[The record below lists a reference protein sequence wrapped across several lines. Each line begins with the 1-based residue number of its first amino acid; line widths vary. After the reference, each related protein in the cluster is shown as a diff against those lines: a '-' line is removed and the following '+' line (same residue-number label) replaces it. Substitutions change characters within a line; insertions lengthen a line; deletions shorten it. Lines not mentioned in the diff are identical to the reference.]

1 MKFDFKEKDSCGV
14 GFIASRGLPPTHGMT
29 LKILE
34 CLSNLDHR
42 GAKFA
47 DGTGDGAGV
56 LTEIPYELL
65 NAELKERNITL
76 GKGKKL
82 GLISCFFD
90 PKELNESKDL
100 IQKKLIDFK
109 IDLLYWRKVPTDKEI
124 LGTLAKQ
131 SKPAIF
137 HAVISS
143 DEKNDKQF
151 EKTLYLF
158 RKSLEREISN
168 HKFLNIHINSC
179 SSRTVVYKGLFTA
192 TQASDFYWDL
202 RNPLFKT
209 RFGIFHQRF
218 STNTSSTWDKAQ
230 PLRMLAHN
238 GEINTITS
246 NYSWMQAR
254 EVDATSSFW
263 KEEIDTIK
271 PFIDESISDSGQLD
285 NAVELLV
292 QSGRTLAHAQEMLI
306 PSAWENNPRFTEDEK
321 AFYQYHSFLSEP
333 WDGPAAIV
341 ASDGLDIIAGLD
353 RSGLRPMRWM
363 VSDRYILAA
372 SEVGICPS
380 VEAGAYKTAQL
391 EPGQTIRYRIN
402 DDELLDEKE
411 VIQKL
416 SKKNPYKDWVN
427 SKPLKVDTQFSNL
440 KDDSIDEDL
449 LSKYFDY
456 TPEEE
461 RLMLLPMLKGEV
473 PTGSMGN
480 DSPLGILSSN
490 KPRLSRFFHQLFA
503 QVTNPPID
511 PIRERFVMSTKTYLG
526 KRGSIL
532 KETSQQANL
541 VTLKSPILNGG
552 TYDKLVSNEFLG
564 KKSEVISFCFNKE
577 EKDLQT
583 ALRDICVKVKDSIE
597 NKKKSLIILSDRDV
611 KIGESIIPSLLVTGT
626 LHHFLIENGIR
637 LKASL
642 IVASGEI
649 RDSHDLACHIS
660 YGVSAVWP
668 YLALENVRK
677 LVASEENIE
686 LSIAEAQENYTK
698 TLNKGLLKIMS
709 KMGICTVSSYR
720 GSELFE
726 IIGLDEEVIMS
737 AFKYSK
743 SRTEGIG
750 FKAIQENLKIYSDE
764 SSENLGGFYKYK
776 KNAEPHITSP
786 ATVLKL
792 QKAVRSGDR
801 EMWSEYLETLENRA
815 DVQIRDLFTLPDTSQ
830 GFDNQNNA
838 PSIESIYKKFTVSSM
853 SLGALSE
860 EAHQA
865 LAIAMN
871 RLGAKSGSGEGG
883 EDPLRYN
890 TEKNSK
896 IKQIASGRF
905 GVTPDY
911 LASAE
916 EFQIKMAQGSKP
928 GEGGQLPGFKV
939 DSHIAKLRHTNE
951 GITLISPPPHHD
963 IYSIEDLAQLIY
975 DLKTFN
981 PNNPVNVKL
990 VSEPGVGTI
999 AVGVAK
1005 AGADVI
1011 TIAGSD
1017 GGTGASPWTSIKH
1030 AGSPWEL
1037 GLSET
1042 HQALVMNNMREKV
1055 LLEVDGGLRSAK
1067 DVVIAATLG
1076 ADRFGFGTLPLLAL
1090 GCKMVRQ
1097 CHENTC
1103 PVGIATQDENLRAKF
1118 TGAPEQVMQLF
1129 QFLAEDVQE
1138 YLQIFNVS
1146 ELEDLIGH
1154 ADLLGLK
1161 VLDNNLPS
1169 SLHKLLVNAVPE
1181 KKHPGFIKHDEG
1193 RLSRRITSEVVK
1205 SLNANKSSFLQY
1217 PISNED
1223 RSIGARL
1230 SGEISINKLSQKLKE
1245 NPSLISLSGSAGQ
1258 SFGAFIRDGINLKLT
1273 GSANDYVGKGM
1284 GGGSITIIPQ
1294 GKKMQGAYHAAGNA
1308 ILYGATGGQ
1317 LFISGRV
1324 GQRFGVRNS
1333 GAIAVVEGCSA
1344 HAAEYM
1350 TGGTLVILGEI
1361 GFNFAAGMTGGK
1373 VIVLNT
1379 QKSFDQYISE
1389 SAPSSHDLNEI
1400 DSLDLKTLLEKH
1412 VSQTGSELATKLLSK
1427 EDAWHK
1433 IFTVFGGIAE
1443 ISDKNCN
1450 RPDGDPLGVISA
1462 AEHFGDMVS
1471 NKFDGKL

>member
-660 YGVSAVWP
+660 YGVSAV
-668 YLALENVRK
+668 
-677 LVASEENIE
+677 
-686 LSIAEAQENYTK
+686 
-698 TLNKGLLKIMS
+698 
-709 KMGICTVSSYR
+709 
-720 GSELFE
+720 
-726 IIGLDEEVIMS
+726 
-737 AFKYSK
+737 
-743 SRTEGIG
+743 
-750 FKAIQENLKIYSDE
+750 
-764 SSENLGGFYKYK
+764 
-776 KNAEPHITSP
+776 
-786 ATVLKL
+786 
-792 QKAVRSGDR
+792 
-801 EMWSEYLETLENRA
+801 
-815 DVQIRDLFTLPDTSQ
+815 
-830 GFDNQNNA
+830 
-838 PSIESIYKKFTVSSM
+838 
-853 SLGALSE
+853 
-860 EAHQA
+860 
-865 LAIAMN
+865 
-871 RLGAKSGSGEGG
+871 
-883 EDPLRYN
+883 
-890 TEKNSK
+890 
-896 IKQIASGRF
+896 
-905 GVTPDY
+905 
-911 LASAE
+911 
-916 EFQIKMAQGSKP
+916 
-928 GEGGQLPGFKV
+928 
-939 DSHIAKLRHTNE
+939 
-951 GITLISPPPHHD
+951 
-963 IYSIEDLAQLIY
+963 
-975 DLKTFN
+975 
-981 PNNPVNVKL
+981 
-990 VSEPGVGTI
+990 
-999 AVGVAK
+999 
-1005 AGADVI
+1005 
-1011 TIAGSD
+1011 
-1017 GGTGASPWTSIKH
+1017 
-1030 AGSPWEL
+1030 
-1037 GLSET
+1037 
-1042 HQALVMNNMREKV
+1042 
-1055 LLEVDGGLRSAK
+1055 
-1067 DVVIAATLG
+1067 
-1076 ADRFGFGTLPLLAL
+1076 
-1090 GCKMVRQ
+1090 
-1097 CHENTC
+1097 
-1103 PVGIATQDENLRAKF
+1103 
-1118 TGAPEQVMQLF
+1118 
-1129 QFLAEDVQE
+1129 
-1138 YLQIFNVS
+1138 
-1146 ELEDLIGH
+1146 
-1154 ADLLGLK
+1154 
-1161 VLDNNLPS
+1161 
-1169 SLHKLLVNAVPE
+1169 
-1181 KKHPGFIKHDEG
+1181 
-1193 RLSRRITSEVVK
+1193 
-1205 SLNANKSSFLQY
+1205 
-1217 PISNED
+1217 
-1223 RSIGARL
+1223 
-1230 SGEISINKLSQKLKE
+1230 
-1245 NPSLISLSGSAGQ
+1245 
-1258 SFGAFIRDGINLKLT
+1258 
-1273 GSANDYVGKGM
+1273 
-1284 GGGSITIIPQ
+1284 
-1294 GKKMQGAYHAAGNA
+1294 
-1308 ILYGATGGQ
+1308 
-1317 LFISGRV
+1317 
-1324 GQRFGVRNS
+1324 
-1333 GAIAVVEGCSA
+1333 
-1344 HAAEYM
+1344 
-1350 TGGTLVILGEI
+1350 
-1361 GFNFAAGMTGGK
+1361 
-1373 VIVLNT
+1373 
-1379 QKSFDQYISE
+1379 
-1389 SAPSSHDLNEI
+1389 
-1400 DSLDLKTLLEKH
+1400 
-1412 VSQTGSELATKLLSK
+1412 
-1427 EDAWHK
+1427 
-1433 IFTVFGGIAE
+1433 
-1443 ISDKNCN
+1443 
-1450 RPDGDPLGVISA
+1450 
-1462 AEHFGDMVS
+1462 
-1471 NKFDGKL
+1471 

>member
-1 MKFDFKEKDSCGV
+1 MGFDFSEKDSCGV
-14 GFIASRGLPPTHGMT
+14 GFIASRGLAPTHGMT

-56 LTEIPYELL
+56 LTEIPYELI
-65 NAELKERNITL
+65 NAELKERDITL

-82 GLISCFFD
+82 GLISCFFES
-90 PKELNESKDL
+90 KELNESKE
-100 IQKKLIDFK
+100 IIEKKLSDFK

-124 LGTLAKQ
+124 LGTLAKK

-143 DEKNDKQF
+143 EEKNEKIF

-158 RKSLEREISN
+158 RKSLEKEISN

-254 EVDATSSFW
+254 EVDATSTFW
-263 KEEIDTIK
+263 KDDIETLK
-271 PFIDESISDSGQLD
+271 PFIDEDISDSGQLD

-292 QSGRTLAHAQEMLI
+292 QSGRTLAHAQEMLM

-321 AFYQYHSFLSEP
+321 AFYQYHSFLTEP

-391 EPGQTIRYRIN
+391 EPGQTIRYRIK

-416 SKKNPYKDWVN
+416 SQKNPYKEWVN
-427 SKPLKVDTQFSNL
+427 SKPLNVDTKFS
-440 KDDSIDEDL
+440 DVEDKRVDLSL
-449 LSKYFDY
+449 LSTYFDY

-461 RLMLLPMLKGEV
+461 RLILLPMLKGEV

-480 DSPLGILSSN
+480 DSPLGILSKN

-526 KRGSIL
+526 RRGSIL

-541 VTLKSPILNGG
+541 ITLNSPILNGG
-552 TYDKLVSNEFLG
+552 TYDKLTSNEFLG
-564 KKSEVISFCFNKE
+564 KKSEVINFCYNKAE
-577 EKDLQT
+577 QGIESALKELCEK
-583 ALRDICVKVKDSIE
+583 VEDSII
-597 NKKKSLIILSDRDV
+597 NKKKSLIILSDKDL
-611 KIGESIIPSLLVTGT
+611 KIGKSVMPSLLVVGT
-626 LHHFLIENGIR
+626 LHHYLIKKGIR
-637 LKASL
+637 LQASL

-649 RDSHDLACHIS
+649 RDAHDLACHIS
-660 YGVSAVWP
+660 YGASAVWP
-668 YLALENVRK
+668 YLALENVSK
-677 LVASEENIE
+677 LALLTPDLGISV
-686 LSIAEAQENYTK
+686 AEAQENYTQ

-726 IIGLDEEVIMS
+726 IIGLDKLIIS
-737 AFKYSK
+737 DAFTYSK

-750 FKAIQENLKIYSDE
+750 YGELENQIKIC
-764 SSENLGGFYKYK
+764 SEEITQDLGGFYKYK

-786 ATVLKL
+786 ATVLRL

-801 EMWSEYLETLENRA
+801 DIWLDYLQTLEDRP
-815 DVQIRDLFTLPDTSQ
+815 DVQIRDLFTLPDTTQ
-830 GFDNQNNA
+830 GYENQKI
-838 PSIESIYKKFTVSSM
+838 STLDEIYQKFTVSSM

-871 RLGAKSGSGEGG
+871 RLGGKSGSGEGG
-883 EDPLRYN
+883 EDPLRYD

-928 GEGGQLPGFKV
+928 GEGGQLPGFRV
-939 DSHIAKLRHTNE
+939 DSHIAKLRHTME
-951 GITLISPPPHHD
+951 GVTLISPPPHHD

-981 PNNPVNVKL
+981 PTNPVNVKL

-1005 AGADVI
+1005 AGADII

-1042 HQALVMNNMREKV
+1042 HQALVLNNMRDKV

-1067 DVVIAATLG
+1067 DVVIATTLG

-1118 TGAPEQVMQLF
+1118 NGAPEQVMQLF
-1129 QFLAEDVQE
+1129 TFLAEDVQK
-1138 YLQIFNVS
+1138 YLRLFNV
-1146 ELEDLIGH
+1146 EKLDDLIGH

-1161 VLDNNLPS
+1161 VLNNNLPS
-1169 SLHKLLVNAVPE
+1169 SLHKLLVNAVAE
-1181 KKHPGFIKHDEG
+1181 KKHPGFIKHEEG
-1193 RLSRRITSEVVK
+1193 RLSRRITSEVIK
-1205 SLNANKSSFLQY
+1205 SLNANKESFLQY

-1230 SGEISINKLSQKLKE
+1230 SGEISINKLNKQIKK

-1308 ILYGATGGQ
+1308 LLYGATGGQ

-1350 TGGTLVILGEI
+1350 TGGTLVILGDI
-1361 GFNFAAGMTGGK
+1361 GFNFGAGMTGGK

-1379 QKSFDQYISE
+1379 QKSFNQYISQ
-1389 SAPSSHDLNEI
+1389 SAPTSHALNEI
-1400 DSLDLKTLLEKH
+1400 DSLDLKTLLQKH
-1412 VSQTGSELATKLLSK
+1412 IEQTGSELASKLLNK
-1427 EDAWHK
+1427 ENSWHK
-1433 IFTVFGGIAE
+1433 VFTVFGGIAE
-1443 ISDKNCN
+1443 ITEKE
-1450 RPDGDPLGVISA
+1450 VINVESKIKA
-1462 AEHFGDMVS
+1462 LD
-1471 NKFDGKL
+1471 

>member
-1 MKFDFKEKDSCGV
+1 MGFNFEEKDSCGV

-56 LTEIPYELL
+56 LTEIPYELI
-65 NAELKERNITL
+65 NAELKERGITL
-76 GKGKKL
+76 NKEERI

-90 PKELNESKDL
+90 PKEVNESKEI
-100 IQKKLIDFK
+100 IQKKFEGYK
-109 IDLLYWRKVPTDKEI
+109 INLLYWRKVPTDKEV

-137 HAVISS
+137 QAVISS
-143 DEKNDKQF
+143 KEKNEKIF

-158 RKSLEREISN
+158 RKSLEKEISN

-254 EVDATSSFW
+254 EVDATSNFW
-263 KEEIDTIK
+263 KDDINTLK
-271 PFIDESISDSGQLD
+271 PFIDENISDSGQLD

-292 QSGRTLAHAQEMLI
+292 QSGRTLAHAQEMLM

-391 EPGQTIRYRIN
+391 EPGQTIRYRIK

-416 SKKNPYKDWVN
+416 SKKNPYKEWVN
-427 SKPLKVDTQFSNL
+427 SKPLIVDTKFSNSE
-440 KDDSIDEDL
+440 DNSIDIEL

-541 VTLKSPILNGG
+541 ISLNSPILSGD
-552 TYDKLVSNEFLG
+552 TYDKLISNEFLG

-577 EKDLQT
+577 EIDIES
-583 ALRDICVKVKDSIE
+583 ALKKICEKVEKSITDK
-597 NKKKSLIILSDRDV
+597 NKSLIILSDKDLKKGNSV
-611 KIGESIIPSLLVTGT
+611 LPSLLVVGT
-626 LHHFLIENGIR
+626 LHHYLIDKGIR

-649 RDSHDLACHIS
+649 RDAHDLACHIS
-660 YGVSAVWP
+660 YGASAVWP

-677 LVASEENIE
+677 LAENTPDLGI
-686 LSIAEAQENYTK
+686 SVSEAQENYTK

-726 IIGLDEEVIMS
+726 IIGLDKSVITN

-750 FKAIQENLKIYSDE
+750 YEALGKQIKICSDE
-764 SSENLGGFYKYK
+764 VSVELGGFYKYK
-776 KNAEPHITSP
+776 KNAEPHVTSP
-786 ATVLKL
+786 ATVLRL

-801 EMWSEYLETLENRA
+801 EIWLNYLETLEDRP
-815 DVQIRDLFTLPDTSQ
+815 DVQIRDLFTLPDTTQ
-830 GFDNQNNA
+830 GYENKNETSSLEEIF
-838 PSIESIYKKFTVSSM
+838 KKFTVSSM

-871 RLGAKSGSGEGG
+871 RLGGKSGSGEGG
-883 EDPLRYN
+883 EDPIRYD

-911 LASAE
+911 LASAD

-939 DSHIAKLRHTNE
+939 DSHIAKLRHTSE
-951 GITLISPPPHHD
+951 GVTLISPPPHHD

-981 PNNPVNVKL
+981 PTNPVNVKL

-1005 AGADVI
+1005 AGADII

-1042 HQALVMNNMREKV
+1042 HQALVINNMRDKV

-1067 DVVIAATLG
+1067 DVIIASTLG

-1118 TGAPEQVMQLF
+1118 NGAPEQVMQLF
-1129 QFLAEDVQE
+1129 TFLAEDVQN
-1138 YLQIFNVS
+1138 YLKLFNVDK
-1146 ELEDLIGH
+1146 LDDLIGH

-1169 SLHKLLVNAVPE
+1169 SLHKLLVNAVSE
-1181 KKHPGFIKHDEG
+1181 KKHPGFIRHDEG
-1193 RLSRRITSEVVK
+1193 RLSRRITSEVIK
-1205 SLNANKSSFLQY
+1205 SLNAKKSSFLQY

-1230 SGEISINKLSQKLKE
+1230 SGEISINKLNNQIEKF
-1245 NPSLISLSGSAGQ
+1245 PSLISLSGSAGQ

-1308 ILYGATGGQ
+1308 LLYGATGGQ

-1361 GFNFAAGMTGGK
+1361 GFNFGAGMTGGK

-1379 QKSFDQYISE
+1379 QKSFNQYISK
-1389 SAPSSHDLNEI
+1389 SAPTSHALNEI

-1412 VSQTGSELATKLLSK
+1412 VEQTGSELAVKLLTK
-1427 EDAWHK
+1427 EDSWHK
-1433 IFTVFGGIAE
+1433 MFTVFGGIAE
-1443 ISDKNCN
+1443 ITDKK
-1450 RPDGDPLGVISA
+1450 DTSVETKVSA
-1462 AEHFGDMVS
+1462 LD
-1471 NKFDGKL
+1471 

>member
-1 MKFDFKEKDSCGV
+1 MGFNFEEKDSCGV

-56 LTEIPYELL
+56 LTEIPYELI
-65 NAELKERNITL
+65 NAELKERGITL
-76 GKGKKL
+76 DKEEKI

-90 PKELNESKDL
+90 PKEVNESKEI
-100 IQKKLIDFK
+100 IQNKFEGFNIN
-109 IDLLYWRKVPTDKEI
+109 LLYWRKVPTDKEI

-137 HAVISS
+137 QAVISS
-143 DEKNDKQF
+143 KEKNEKTF

-158 RKSLEREISN
+158 RKSLEKEISN

-254 EVDATSSFW
+254 EVDATSNFW
-263 KEEIDTIK
+263 KDDISTLK
-271 PFIDESISDSGQLD
+271 PFIDENISDSGQLD

-292 QSGRTLAHAQEMLI
+292 QSGRTLAHAQEMLM

-391 EPGQTIRYRIN
+391 EPGQTIRYRIK

-416 SKKNPYKDWVN
+416 SKKNPYKEWVN
-427 SKPLKVDTQFSNL
+427 SKPLIVDTKFSNSE
-440 KDDSIDEDL
+440 DTSIDIEL

-480 DSPLGILSSN
+480 DSPLGVLSSN

-541 VTLKSPILNGG
+541 ISLKSPILSGG
-552 TYDKLVSNEFLG
+552 TYDKLISSEFLG
-564 KKSEVISFCFNKE
+564 KKSQVISFCFNKE
-577 EKDLQT
+577 EIDIES
-583 ALRDICVKVKDSIE
+583 ALKKICEKVEKSITE
-597 NKKKSLIILSDRDV
+597 KNKSLIILSDKDLV
-611 KIGESIIPSLLVTGT
+611 KGSSVLPSLLVVGT
-626 LHHFLIENGIR
+626 LHHYLIDKGIR

-649 RDSHDLACHIS
+649 RDAHDLACHIS
-660 YGVSAVWP
+660 YGASAVWP

-677 LVASEENIE
+677 LAENTPDLGI
-686 LSIAEAQENYTK
+686 SVSEAQENYTK

-726 IIGLDEEVIMS
+726 IIGLDKSVITN

-750 FKAIQENLKIYSDE
+750 YEALGEQIKICSDE
-764 SSENLGGFYKYK
+764 ASVDLGGFYKYK
-776 KNAEPHITSP
+776 KNAEPHVTSP
-786 ATVLKL
+786 ATVLRL

-801 EMWSEYLETLENRA
+801 EIWLNYLETLEDRP
-815 DVQIRDLFTLPDTSQ
+815 DVQIRDLFTLPDTTQ
-830 GFDNQNNA
+830 GYENKNETSSLEEIF
-838 PSIESIYKKFTVSSM
+838 KKFTVSSM

-871 RLGAKSGSGEGG
+871 RLGGKSGSGEGG
-883 EDPLRYN
+883 EDPIRYN

-911 LASAE
+911 LASAD

-939 DSHIAKLRHTNE
+939 DSHIAKLRHTSE

-981 PNNPVNVKL
+981 PSNPVNVKL

-1005 AGADVI
+1005 AGADII

-1042 HQALVMNNMREKV
+1042 HQALVINNMRDKV

-1067 DVVIAATLG
+1067 DVIIASTLG

-1118 TGAPEQVMQLF
+1118 NGAPEQVMQLF
-1129 QFLAEDVQE
+1129 TFLAEDVQN
-1138 YLQIFNVS
+1138 YLKLFNVDK
-1146 ELEDLIGH
+1146 LDDLIGH

-1169 SLHKLLVNAVPE
+1169 SLHKLLVNAVSE
-1181 KKHPGFIKHDEG
+1181 KKHPGFIRHDEG
-1193 RLSRRITSEVVK
+1193 RLSRRITSEVIK
-1205 SLNANKSSFLQY
+1205 SLNAKKSSFLQY

-1230 SGEISINKLSQKLKE
+1230 SGEISINKLNNQIEKF
-1245 NPSLISLSGSAGQ
+1245 PSLISLSGSAGQ

-1308 ILYGATGGQ
+1308 LLYGATGGQ

-1361 GFNFAAGMTGGK
+1361 GFNFGAGMTGGK

-1379 QKSFDQYISE
+1379 QKSFNQYISK
-1389 SAPSSHDLNEI
+1389 SAPTSHALNEI

-1412 VSQTGSELATKLLSK
+1412 VEQTGSELAVKLLTK
-1427 EDAWHK
+1427 EDSWHK
-1433 IFTVFGGIAE
+1433 MFTVFGGIAE
-1443 ISDKNCN
+1443 ITDKK
-1450 RPDGDPLGVISA
+1450 DTSVETKVSA
-1462 AEHFGDMVS
+1462 LD
-1471 NKFDGKL
+1471 

>member
-1 MKFDFKEKDSCGV
+1 MGFDFSEKDSCGV
-14 GFIASRGLPPTHGMT
+14 GFISSRGLQPTHGMT

-65 NAELKERNITL
+65 NVELNERNITL

-82 GLISCFFD
+82 GLISCFFE
-90 PKELNESKDL
+90 PKELNESKE
-100 IQKKLIDFK
+100 IIEKKLIDFK
-109 IDLLYWRKVPTDKEI
+109 INLLYWRKVPTDKEI

-137 HAVISS
+137 HAVITSE
-143 DEKNDKQF
+143 EKNEKIF

-158 RKSLEREISN
+158 RKSLEKEITN

-254 EVDATSSFW
+254 EVDASSSFW
-263 KEEIDTIK
+263 KDDINTLK
-271 PFIDESISDSGQLD
+271 PFIDEDISDSGQLD

-292 QSGRTLAHAQEMLI
+292 QSGRTLAHAQEMLM

-321 AFYQYHSFLSEP
+321 AFYQYHSFLTEP
-333 WDGPAAIV
+333 WDGPAAII

-391 EPGQTIRYRIN
+391 EPGQTIRYRIK

-416 SKKNPYKDWVN
+416 SQKNPYKEWVN
-427 SKPLKVDTQFSNL
+427 SKPLNVDTQFSNVE
-440 KDDSIDEDL
+440 DISIDTDL

-461 RLMLLPMLKGEV
+461 RLILLPMLKGEV

-541 VTLKSPILNGG
+541 VSLKTPILSGG
-552 TYDKLVSNEFLG
+552 TYDKLTSSEFLG
-564 KKSEVISFCFNKE
+564 KKSKVINICFNKQE
-577 EKDLQT
+577 IDIQS
-583 ALRDICVKVKDSIE
+583 ALKNICEQVE
-597 NKKKSLIILSDRDV
+597 NAIIKKKKSLIILSDKDLKKGDSV
-611 KIGESIIPSLLVTGT
+611 LPSLLVVGK
-626 LHHFLIENGIR
+626 LHHYLIDRGIR
-637 LKASL
+637 LQASL

-649 RDSHDLACHIS
+649 RDAHDLACHIA
-660 YGVSAVWP
+660 YGASAVWP
-668 YLALENVRK
+668 YLALEKVRNLAK
-677 LVASEENIE
+677 NTPDLGF
-686 LSIAEAQENYTK
+686 SISEAQENYTN

-709 KMGICTVSSYR
+709 KMGVCTVSSYR

-726 IIGLDEEVIMS
+726 IIGLDEEIILD
-737 AFKYSK
+737 AFKYAK
-743 SRTEGIG
+743 RRTEGIG
-750 FKAIQENLKIYSDE
+750 YDKLENQIKICSDE
-764 SSENLGGFYKYK
+764 DNKNLGGFYKYK
-776 KNAEPHITSP
+776 KNAEPHVTSP
-786 ATVLKL
+786 ATVLRL

-801 EMWSEYLETLENRA
+801 EIWLDYLEVLEDRP
-815 DVQIRDLFTLPDTSQ
+815 DVQIRDLFTLPDTTE
-830 GFDNQNNA
+830 GYENQNISPIND
-838 PSIESIYKKFTVSSM
+838 IFKKFTVSSM

-871 RLGAKSGSGEGG
+871 RLGGKSGSGEGG
-883 EDPLRYN
+883 EDPLRYH

-939 DSHIAKLRHTNE
+939 DAHIAKLRHTSV
-951 GITLISPPPHHD
+951 GVTLISPPPHHD

-981 PNNPVNVKL
+981 PTNPVNVKL

-1005 AGADVI
+1005 AGADII

-1042 HQALVMNNMREKV
+1042 HQALVLNNMRDKV

-1067 DVVIAATLG
+1067 DIIIAATLG

-1118 TGAPEQVMQLF
+1118 NGAPEQVIQLF
-1129 QFLAEDVQE
+1129 NFLAEDVQK
-1138 YLQIFNVS
+1138 YLQLFNVDK
-1146 ELEDLIGH
+1146 LDDLIGH

-1161 VLDNNLPS
+1161 VLDNKLPS
-1169 SLHKLLVNAVPE
+1169 SLHKLLVNAVSK
-1181 KKHPGFIKHDEG
+1181 KKHPGFIRHDEG
-1193 RLSRRITSEVVK
+1193 RLSRRITSEIIK
-1205 SLNANKSSFLQY
+1205 SLNAKKTSFLQY
-1217 PISNED
+1217 PISNKD
-1223 RSIGARL
+1223 RSIGARI
-1230 SGEISINKLSQKLKE
+1230 SGEISINKLNKQIKKY
-1245 NPSLISLSGSAGQ
+1245 PAFISLSGSAGQ

-1294 GKKMQGAYHAAGNA
+1294 GKKMKGAYHAAGNVL
-1308 ILYGATGGQ
+1308 LYGATGGQ
-1317 LFISGRV
+1317 LFISGKV

-1361 GFNFAAGMTGGK
+1361 GLNFGAGMTGGK

-1379 QKSFDQYISE
+1379 QKSFNQYISK
-1389 SAPSSHDLNEI
+1389 SAPTSHALNEI

-1412 VSQTGSELATKLLSK
+1412 VEQTGSELASKLLTK
-1427 EDAWHK
+1427 EDSWYK
-1433 IFTVFGGIAE
+1433 VFTVFGGIAQITEQKE
-1443 ISDKNCN
+1443 INIASK
-1450 RPDGDPLGVISA
+1450 ISA
-1462 AEHFGDMVS
+1462 LD
-1471 NKFDGKL
+1471 

>member
-1 MKFDFKEKDSCGV
+1 M
-14 GFIASRGLPPTHGMT
+14 
-29 LKILE
+29 
-34 CLSNLDHR
+34 
-42 GAKFA
+42 
-47 DGTGDGAGV
+47 
-56 LTEIPYELL
+56 
-65 NAELKERNITL
+65 
-76 GKGKKL
+76 
-82 GLISCFFD
+82 
-90 PKELNESKDL
+90 
-100 IQKKLIDFK
+100 
-109 IDLLYWRKVPTDKEI
+109 
-124 LGTLAKQ
+124 
-131 SKPAIF
+131 
-137 HAVISS
+137 
-143 DEKNDKQF
+143 
-151 EKTLYLF
+151 
-158 RKSLEREISN
+158 
-168 HKFLNIHINSC
+168 
-179 SSRTVVYKGLFTA
+179 
-192 TQASDFYWDL
+192 
-202 RNPLFKT
+202 
-209 RFGIFHQRF
+209 
-218 STNTSSTWDKAQ
+218 
-230 PLRMLAHN
+230 
-238 GEINTITS
+238 
-246 NYSWMQAR
+246 
-254 EVDATSSFW
+254 
-263 KEEIDTIK
+263 
-271 PFIDESISDSGQLD
+271 
-285 NAVELLV
+285 
-292 QSGRTLAHAQEMLI
+292 
-306 PSAWENNPRFTEDEK
+306 
-321 AFYQYHSFLSEP
+321 
-333 WDGPAAIV
+333 
-341 ASDGLDIIAGLD
+341 
-353 RSGLRPMRWM
+353 
-363 VSDRYILAA
+363 
-372 SEVGICPS
+372 
-380 VEAGAYKTAQL
+380 
-391 EPGQTIRYRIN
+391 
-402 DDELLDEKE
+402 
-411 VIQKL
+411 
-416 SKKNPYKDWVN
+416 
-427 SKPLKVDTQFSNL
+427 
-440 KDDSIDEDL
+440 
-449 LSKYFDY
+449 
-456 TPEEE
+456 
-461 RLMLLPMLKGEV
+461 
-473 PTGSMGN
+473 
-480 DSPLGILSSN
+480 
-490 KPRLSRFFHQLFA
+490 
-503 QVTNPPID
+503 
-511 PIRERFVMSTKTYLG
+511 
-526 KRGSIL
+526 
-532 KETSQQANL
+532 
-541 VTLKSPILNGG
+541 
-552 TYDKLVSNEFLG
+552 
-564 KKSEVISFCFNKE
+564 
-577 EKDLQT
+577 
-583 ALRDICVKVKDSIE
+583 
-597 NKKKSLIILSDRDV
+597 
-611 KIGESIIPSLLVTGT
+611 
-626 LHHFLIENGIR
+626 
-637 LKASL
+637 
-642 IVASGEI
+642 
-649 RDSHDLACHIS
+649 
-660 YGVSAVWP
+660 
-668 YLALENVRK
+668 
-677 LVASEENIE
+677 ASEENIE

-939 DSHIAKLRHTNE
+939 DSHIAKLRHTND

-1443 ISDKNCN
+1443 ISDKKQISLKNK
-1450 RPDGDPLGVISA
+1450 ISA
-1462 AEHFGDMVS
+1462 LD
-1471 NKFDGKL
+1471 

>member
-1 MKFDFKEKDSCGV
+1 MGFDFSERDSCGV

-56 LTEIPYELL
+56 LTEIPYELI
-65 NAELKERNITL
+65 NAELKERDITL

-82 GLISCFFD
+82 GLISCFFEA
-90 PKELNESKDL
+90 KELNESKE
-100 IQKKLIDFK
+100 IIEKKLSDFK

-124 LGTLAKQ
+124 LGTLAKK

-143 DEKNDKQF
+143 EEKNEKIF

-158 RKSLEREISN
+158 RKSLEKEISN

-254 EVDATSSFW
+254 EVDATSTFW
-263 KEEIDTIK
+263 KDDIETLK
-271 PFIDESISDSGQLD
+271 PFIDEDISDSGQLD

-292 QSGRTLAHAQEMLI
+292 QSGRTLAHAQEMLM

-321 AFYQYHSFLSEP
+321 AFYQYHSFLTEP

-391 EPGQTIRYRIN
+391 EPGQTIRYRIK

-416 SKKNPYKDWVN
+416 SQKNPYKEWVN
-427 SKPLKVDTQFSNL
+427 SKPLNVDTKFSDVEDKSLNL
-440 KDDSIDEDL
+440 SL
-449 LSKYFDY
+449 LSTYFDY

-461 RLMLLPMLKGEV
+461 RLILLPMLKGEV

-480 DSPLGILSSN
+480 DSPLGILSKN

-526 KRGSIL
+526 RRGSIL

-541 VTLKSPILNGG
+541 ITLKSPILNGG
-552 TYDKLVSNEFLG
+552 TYDKLISDEFLG
-564 KKSEVISFCFNKE
+564 KKSEVINFCYNKAE
-577 EKDLQT
+577 QAIESALKELCEK
-583 ALRDICVKVKDSIE
+583 VEDSII
-597 NKKKSLIILSDRDV
+597 NKKKSLIILSDKDL
-611 KIGESIIPSLLVTGT
+611 KIGESVIPSLLVVGT
-626 LHHFLIENGIR
+626 LHHYLIKKGIR
-637 LKASL
+637 LQASL

-649 RDSHDLACHIS
+649 RDAHDLACHIS
-660 YGVSAVWP
+660 YGASAVWP

-677 LVASEENIE
+677 LA
-686 LSIAEAQENYTK
+686 LSTPDLGISVAEAQENYTQ

-726 IIGLDEEVIMS
+726 IIGLDKLIISE
-737 AFKYSK
+737 AFTYSK

-750 FKAIQENLKIYSDE
+750 YGELENQIKIC
-764 SSENLGGFYKYK
+764 SEEITQDLGGFYKYK

-786 ATVLKL
+786 ATVLRL

-801 EMWSEYLETLENRA
+801 DIWSDYLQTLEDRP
-815 DVQIRDLFTLPDTSQ
+815 DVQIRDLFTLPDTTQ
-830 GFDNQNNA
+830 GYENQKI
-838 PSIESIYKKFTVSSM
+838 STLDEIYQKFTVSSM

-871 RLGAKSGSGEGG
+871 RLGGKSGSGEGG
-883 EDPLRYN
+883 EDPIRYD

-939 DSHIAKLRHTNE
+939 DSHIAKLRHTME
-951 GITLISPPPHHD
+951 GVTLISPPPHHD

-981 PNNPVNVKL
+981 PTNPVNVKL

-1005 AGADVI
+1005 AGADII

-1042 HQALVMNNMREKV
+1042 HQALVLNNMRDKV

-1067 DVVIAATLG
+1067 DVIIATTLG

-1118 TGAPEQVMQLF
+1118 NGAPEQVMQLF
-1129 QFLAEDVQE
+1129 TFLAEDVQK
-1138 YLQIFNVS
+1138 YLRLFNV
-1146 ELEDLIGH
+1146 EKLDDLIGH

-1161 VLDNNLPS
+1161 VLNNNLPS
-1169 SLHKLLVNAVPE
+1169 SLHKLLVNAVAE
-1181 KKHPGFIKHDEG
+1181 KKHPGFIKHEEG
-1193 RLSRRITSEVVK
+1193 RLSRRITSEVIK
-1205 SLNANKSSFLQY
+1205 SLNANKESFLQY

-1230 SGEISINKLSQKLKE
+1230 SGEISINKLNKQIEK
-1245 NPSLISLSGSAGQ
+1245 NPCRISLSGSAGQ

-1294 GKKMQGAYHAAGNA
+1294 GQKMQGAYHAAGNA
-1308 ILYGATGGQ
+1308 LLYGATGGQ

-1350 TGGTLVILGEI
+1350 TGGTLVILGDI
-1361 GFNFAAGMTGGK
+1361 GFNFGAGMTGGK

-1379 QKSFDQYISE
+1379 QKSFNQYISQ
-1389 SAPSSHDLNEI
+1389 SAPTSHALNEI
-1400 DSLDLKTLLEKH
+1400 DSLDLKTLLQKH
-1412 VSQTGSELATKLLSK
+1412 IEQTGSELASKLLNK
-1427 EDAWHK
+1427 ENSWHK
-1433 IFTVFGGIAE
+1433 VFTVFGGIAE
-1443 ISDKNCN
+1443 ITEKEVVN
-1450 RPDGDPLGVISA
+1450 V
-1462 AEHFGDMVS
+1462 E
-1471 NKFDGKL
+1471 NKIKALD

>member
-65 NAELKERNITL
+65 NAELKERSITL

-100 IQKKLIDFK
+100 IQKKLVDFK

-726 IIGLDEEVIMS
+726 IIGIDEEVIMS

-1443 ISDKNCN
+1443 ISDKKQISLKNK
-1450 RPDGDPLGVISA
+1450 ISA
-1462 AEHFGDMVS
+1462 LD
-1471 NKFDGKL
+1471 

>member
-1 MKFDFKEKDSCGV
+1 
-14 GFIASRGLPPTHGMT
+14 MT

-56 LTEIPYELL
+56 LTEIPYELI
-65 NAELKERNITL
+65 NAELKERGITL
-76 GKGKKL
+76 NKEERI

-90 PKELNESKDL
+90 PKEVNESKEI
-100 IQKKLIDFK
+100 IQKKFEGYK
-109 IDLLYWRKVPTDKEI
+109 INLLYWRKVPTDKEV

-137 HAVISS
+137 QAVISS
-143 DEKNDKQF
+143 KEKNEKIF

-158 RKSLEREISN
+158 RKSLEKEISN

-254 EVDATSSFW
+254 EVDATSNFW
-263 KEEIDTIK
+263 KDDINTLK
-271 PFIDESISDSGQLD
+271 PFIDENISDSGQLD

-292 QSGRTLAHAQEMLI
+292 QSGRTLAHAQEMLM

-391 EPGQTIRYRIN
+391 EPGQTIRYRIK

-416 SKKNPYKDWVN
+416 SKKNPYKEWVN
-427 SKPLKVDTQFSNL
+427 SKPLIVDTKFSNSE
-440 KDDSIDEDL
+440 DRSIDIEL

-541 VTLKSPILNGG
+541 ISLNSPILSGD
-552 TYDKLVSNEFLG
+552 TYDKLISNEFLG

-577 EKDLQT
+577 EIDIES
-583 ALRDICVKVKDSIE
+583 ALKKICEKVEKSITDK
-597 NKKKSLIILSDRDV
+597 NKSLIILSDKDLKKGNSV
-611 KIGESIIPSLLVTGT
+611 LPSLLVVGT
-626 LHHFLIENGIR
+626 LHHYLIDKGIR

-649 RDSHDLACHIS
+649 RDAHDLACHIS
-660 YGVSAVWP
+660 YGASAVWP

-677 LVASEENIE
+677 LAENTPDLGI
-686 LSIAEAQENYTK
+686 SVPEAQENYTK

-726 IIGLDEEVIMS
+726 IIGLDKSVITN

-750 FKAIQENLKIYSDE
+750 YEALGKQIKICSDE
-764 SSENLGGFYKYK
+764 VSVDLGGFYKYK
-776 KNAEPHITSP
+776 KNAEPHVTSP
-786 ATVLKL
+786 ATVLRL

-801 EMWSEYLETLENRA
+801 DIWLNYLETLEDRP
-815 DVQIRDLFTLPDTSQ
+815 DVQIRDLFTLPDTTQ
-830 GFDNQNNA
+830 GYENKNETSSLEEIF
-838 PSIESIYKKFTVSSM
+838 KKFTVSSM

-871 RLGAKSGSGEGG
+871 RLGGKSGSGEGG
-883 EDPLRYN
+883 EDPIRYD

-911 LASAE
+911 LASAD

-939 DSHIAKLRHTNE
+939 DSHIAKLRHTSE
-951 GITLISPPPHHD
+951 GVTLISPPPHHD

-981 PNNPVNVKL
+981 PSNPVNVKL

-1005 AGADVI
+1005 AGADII

-1042 HQALVMNNMREKV
+1042 HQALVINNMRDKV

-1067 DVVIAATLG
+1067 DVIIASTLG

-1118 TGAPEQVMQLF
+1118 NGAPEQVMQLF
-1129 QFLAEDVQE
+1129 TFLAEDVQN
-1138 YLQIFNVS
+1138 YLKLFNVDK
-1146 ELEDLIGH
+1146 LDDLIGH

-1169 SLHKLLVNAVPE
+1169 SLHKLLVNAVSE
-1181 KKHPGFIKHDEG
+1181 KKHPGFIRHDEG
-1193 RLSRRITSEVVK
+1193 RLSRRITSEVIK
-1205 SLNANKSSFLQY
+1205 SLNAKKSSFLQY

-1230 SGEISINKLSQKLKE
+1230 SGEISINKLNNQIEKF
-1245 NPSLISLSGSAGQ
+1245 PSLISLSGSAGQ

-1308 ILYGATGGQ
+1308 LLYGATGGQ

-1361 GFNFAAGMTGGK
+1361 GFNFGAGMTGGK

-1379 QKSFDQYISE
+1379 QKSFNQYISK
-1389 SAPSSHDLNEI
+1389 SAPTSHALNEI

-1412 VSQTGSELATKLLSK
+1412 VEQTGSELAVKLLTK
-1427 EDAWHK
+1427 EDSWHK
-1433 IFTVFGGIAE
+1433 MFTVFGGIAE
-1443 ISDKNCN
+1443 ITDKK
-1450 RPDGDPLGVISA
+1450 DTSVETKVSA
-1462 AEHFGDMVS
+1462 LD
-1471 NKFDGKL
+1471 